1 MLNNQRVNLLFFHSQ
16 IRISRFPLPLP
27 EWLVGNPLFTAGF
40 GLGAM
45 GWDAQLTSSAHHHF
59 FVIG

>member
-1 MLNNQRVNLLFFHSQ
+1 MSVDPGRVGRRGLP
-16 IRISRFPLPLP
+16 RFPLPLP

-45 GWDAQLTSSAHHHF
+45 GWDAQDTQDARNWLEKLCK
-59 FVIG
+59 G